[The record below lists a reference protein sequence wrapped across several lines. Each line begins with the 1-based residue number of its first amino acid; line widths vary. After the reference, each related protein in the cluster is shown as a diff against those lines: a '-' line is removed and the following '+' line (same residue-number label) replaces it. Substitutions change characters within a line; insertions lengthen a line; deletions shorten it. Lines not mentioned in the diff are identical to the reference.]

1 MPSLRHHP
9 TLAAFTLALLTA
21 SPTIPAGD
29 EGRPAE
35 NLTTWDDNVAPVLR
49 RTCATCH
56 GDGKQEAGLNLASY
70 AGAIKG
76 SGGGEIVVA
85 GRASASRLIQVLTAT
100 EDGERMPPDGDPLP
114 PETIALISKWIDT
127 GLRENAGSSA
137 AAMRTLGFK
146 AAGPAADAGPAA
158 VPNRLPPVIRTP
170 TRRPYPV
177 LALAASPRAA
187 VAALSGFG
195 LIDLVDP
202 ATRQSLGT
210 IDFPEGEPLA
220 VNFSRSGRLLLAA
233 GGKPV
238 RNGSAVLFDV
248 ASGKRLASVGDEPDA
263 ILAADISPDEKLV
276 AIGCTSRLVKLFSTE
291 DGSLKATIDKHTDW
305 VTALAFSPNGK
316 YLATAD
322 RIGNI
327 HLWDGQTGGVILPLS
342 EHKKS
347 VRALSWRSDSA
358 VVASCGEDG
367 TVVWWDVKDGWPLA
381 NKPNAHK
388 DGVLDC
394 RFGPQGELA
403 TCGRDGTIRVWSA
416 NGQEL
421 KAFPLAGSA
430 TTATAATTTATT
442 AANASTPAGVRLL
455 PIRVIIA
462 ADGKT
467 VLAGDTAGQTHSYTL
482 P

>member
-1 MPSLRHHP
+1 MPFILRCCS
-9 TLAAFTLALLTA
+9 LAALSLLLLIV
-21 SPTIPAGD
+21 SSRCLAGD
-29 EGRPAE
+29 ESKPADKPPGPT
-35 NLTTWDDNVAPVLR
+35 NWDDHVAPVLR
-49 RTCATCH
+49 RSCAACH

-70 AGAIKG
+70 TGAMKG
-76 SGGGEIVVA
+76 SGGGEVVIA
-85 GRASASRLIQVLTAT
+85 GRASSSRLIQVLTST
-100 EDGERMPPDGDPLP
+100 EDGERMPPDGDPLT
-114 PETIALISKWIDT
+114 PETIALISAWIDT

-137 AAMRTLGFK
+137 ASMRTLGFK
-146 AAGPAADAGPAA
+146 PADTSAAAGPGALPKD
-158 VPNRLPPVIRTP
+158 LPPVTRTP
-170 TRRPYPV
+170 VSRPYPV
-177 LALAASPRAA
+177 LALASSPRAPV
-187 VAALSGFG
+187 VAASGFKVIE
-195 LIDLVDP
+195 LFDP
-202 ATRQSLGT
+202 VTRENLGALP
-210 IDFPEGEPLA
+210 FPEGEPL
-220 VNFSRSGRLLLAA
+220 VLSFSRSGRLLLAA
-233 GGKPV
+233 GGRPV
-238 RNGSAVLFDV
+238 QNGSAVLFDV
-248 ASGKRLASVGDEPDA
+248 ASGKPLASVAEEPDA

-276 AIGCTSRLVKLFSTE
+276 AIGCTSRLVKLYSTE

-305 VTALAFSPNGK
+305 VTALAFSPDGK

-394 RFGPQGELA
+394 RFGPRGELA
-403 TCGRDGTIRVWSA
+403 TCGRDGIIRVWGA

-421 KAFPLAGSA
+421 KNMPLPMTPA
-430 TTATAATTTATT
+430 ATAPTML
-442 AANASTPAGVRLL
+442 PPGVRLL
-455 PIRVIIA
+455 PTRVAVA

-467 VLAGDTAGQTHSYTL
+467 ILAGDTAGQLHSWEL